1 MLGTLKQLYGNKWKR
16 VHYKPHRQNFHSTH
30 CLLLNVQNLSFTV
43 DQIHLFSQG
52 AHTSCGFEIWFHV
65 ATSKVPAQICRFYG
79 NLTIFT
85 SASKATQS
93 YKIKHTWM
101 CLKIWFSV
109 IVAILSLENMALI
122 WNFDFLK
129 AHLIRLTNLS
139 CVQKAIGKALVHY
152 FFTIFTALYRQIRLV
167 WAIQPVHYTLH
178 HVARA
183 KKYMGRDD
191 EKLRGQCASKP
202 QI

>member
-1 MLGTLKQLYGNKWKR
+1 MLRTLKQSHANKWKR

-30 CLLLNVQNLSFTV
+30 CLLLNAQNLSFTV
-43 DQIHLFSQG
+43 DQIHMFSQG
-52 AHTSCGFEIWFHV
+52 AHTSCGFGIWFPV

-85 SASKATQS
+85 SALKATQS

-109 IVAILSLENMALI
+109 MVAILIWQTWHVFEYFTFLSTSYYTDKFILRPESHWEGISSLFFH
-122 WNFDFLK
+122 NFHCL
-129 AHLIRLTNLS
+129 LSTNS
-139 CVQKAIGKALVHY
+139 IGVGHSTRPA
-152 FFTIFTALYRQIRLV
+152 
-167 WAIQPVHYTLH
+167 HYTLQ

-183 KKYMGRDD
+183 KRI
-191 EKLRGQCASKP
+191 RGPWRWKIARTVCE
-202 QI
+202 